1 MISAIA
7 DRISE
12 EMLHEGL
19 ILEEDRELYQYG
31 FFLLI
36 SRGIFFVIAGIAGAL
51 VGNLWDSIFFYILFS
66 LLRGYAGG
74 LHADREAVCLFSTTA
89 SLFLAAKIIFCLR
102 RSNYVILSC
111 GVLVVCSAL
120 VLLIAPLDSDSKPLG
135 ESEMRHYRKVTRLL
149 TLIMNLS
156 SFVWLMAGYPQFLFI
171 SCVVTGVEAVL
182 LILGKAKRRWQDG
195 I

>member
-19 ILEEDRELYQYG
+19 ILEEDRELYRYG

-66 LLRGYAGG
+66 FLRGYAGG

-102 RSNYVILSC
+102 RGNYVILSC

-135 ESEMRHYRKVTRLL
+135 ESETRHYRKVTRHLILL
-149 TLIMNLS
+149 MNLS

>member
-7 DRISE
+7 DHISE

-102 RSNYVILSC
+102 RGNYVILSC

-135 ESEMRHYRKVTRLL
+135 DSEMRHYRKVTRLL
-149 TLIMNLS
+149 TLLMNLS

-182 LILGKAKRRWQDG
+182 LILGKAKRRWQGG

>member
-89 SLFLAAKIIFCLR
+89 SLFLASKIIFCLR
-102 RSNYVILSC
+102 RGNYVILSC

-149 TLIMNLS
+149 TLLMNLS
-156 SFVWLMAGYPQFLFI
+156 SFVWLIAGYPQFLFI

-182 LILGKAKRRWQDG
+182 LILGKAKRRCQDG

>member
-66 LLRGYAGG
+66 FLRGYAGG

-102 RSNYVILSC
+102 RGNYVILSC

-135 ESEMRHYRKVTRLL
+135 ESEMRHYRKITRHLILL
-149 TLIMNLS
+149 MNLS

>member
-1 MISAIA
+1 MISVIA

-12 EMLHEGL
+12 KMLHEGL
-19 ILEEDRELYQYG
+19 ILEEDRELYRYG

-36 SRGIFFVIAGIAGAL
+36 SRGIFFVIAGIAGAF

-102 RSNYVILSC
+102 RGNYVILSC

-135 ESEMRHYRKVTRLL
+135 ESEMRHHRKVTRLL
-149 TLIMNLS
+149 TLLMNLG

>member
-12 EMLHEGL
+12 KMLHEGL
-19 ILEEDRELYQYG
+19 ILEEDRELYRYG

-36 SRGIFFVIAGIAGAL
+36 SRGIFFVIAGTVGAL
-51 VGNLWDSIFFYILFS
+51 VGNIWDSIFFYILFS
-66 LLRGYAGG
+66 FLRGYAGG
-74 LHADREAVCLFSTTA
+74 LHANREAVCLFSTTA

-102 RSNYVILSC
+102 RGNYVILSC

-135 ESEMRHYRKVTRLL
+135 ESEMRHCRKVTRLL
-149 TLIMNLS
+149 TLLMNLS
-156 SFVWLMAGYPQFLFI
+156 SFVWLIAGYPQFLFI
-171 SCVVTGVEAVL
+171 SCVVTGVEAAL
-182 LILGKAKRRWQDG
+182 LILGKAKRRCQDG

>member
-102 RSNYVILSC
+102 RGNYVILSC

-135 ESEMRHYRKVTRLL
+135 ESEMRHYRKITRHLILL
-149 TLIMNLS
+149 MNLS

>member
-66 LLRGYAGG
+66 FLRGYAGG

-89 SLFLAAKIIFCLR
+89 SLLLAAKIIFCLR
-102 RSNYVILSC
+102 RGNYVILSC
-111 GVLVVCSAL
+111 CVLVVCSAL

-135 ESEMRHYRKVTRLL
+135 ESEMRHYRKITRHLILL
-149 TLIMNLS
+149 MNLS

>member
-1 MISAIA
+1 MISVIA

-12 EMLHEGL
+12 KMLHEGL
-19 ILEEDRELYQYG
+19 ILEEDRELYRYG

-36 SRGIFFVIAGIAGAL
+36 SRGIFFVIAGTAGAL
-51 VGNLWDSIFFYILFS
+51 VGNIWDSIFFYILFS
-66 LLRGYAGG
+66 FLRGYAGG

-102 RSNYVILSC
+102 RGNYVILSC

-149 TLIMNLS
+149 TLLMNLS

>member
-89 SLFLAAKIIFCLR
+89 SLFLATKIIFCLR

-149 TLIMNLS
+149 TLLMNLS

>member
-102 RSNYVILSC
+102 RGNYVILSF

-135 ESEMRHYRKVTRLL
+135 ESEMRHHRKVTRLL
-149 TLIMNLS
+149 TLLMNLG

>member
-74 LHADREAVCLFSTTA
+74 LHAGREAVCLFSTTA

-102 RSNYVILSC
+102 RGNYVILSC

-120 VLLIAPLDSDSKPLG
+120 VLLIAPLDSDNKPLG

-149 TLIMNLS
+149 TLLMNLS

>member
-102 RSNYVILSC
+102 RGNYVILSC

-149 TLIMNLS
+149 TLLINLS

>member
-66 LLRGYAGG
+66 FLRGYAGG

-102 RSNYVILSC
+102 RGNYVILSC

-135 ESEMRHYRKVTRLL
+135 ESEMRHYRKITRHLILL
-149 TLIMNLS
+149 MNLS

-182 LILGKAKRRWQDG
+182 LILGKAKRR
-195 I
+195 

>member
-12 EMLHEGL
+12 KMLHEGL
-19 ILEEDRELYQYG
+19 ILEEDCELYRYG

-102 RSNYVILSC
+102 RGNYVILSC

-149 TLIMNLS
+149 TLLINLS

>member
-1 MISAIA
+1 M
-7 DRISE
+7 
-12 EMLHEGL
+12 
-19 ILEEDRELYQYG
+19 
-31 FFLLI
+31 
-36 SRGIFFVIAGIAGAL
+36 IAGIAGAL

-102 RSNYVILSC
+102 RGNYVILSC

-149 TLIMNLS
+149 TLLMNLS

-171 SCVVTGVEAVL
+171 NCVVTGVEAVL

>member
-66 LLRGYAGG
+66 FLRGYAGG

-102 RSNYVILSC
+102 RGNYVILSC

-135 ESEMRHYRKVTRLL
+135 ESEMRHYRKITRHLILL
-149 TLIMNLS
+149 MNLS

-171 SCVVTGVEAVL
+171 ICVVTGVEAVL

>member
-12 EMLHEGL
+12 KMLHEGL
-19 ILEEDRELYQYG
+19 ILEEDRELYRYG

-36 SRGIFFVIAGIAGAL
+36 SRGIFFVIAGTAGAL
-51 VGNLWDSIFFYILFS
+51 VGNIWDSIFFYILFS
-66 LLRGYAGG
+66 FLRGYAGG

-102 RSNYVILSC
+102 RGNYVILSC

-149 TLIMNLS
+149 TLLMNLS

>member
-19 ILEEDRELYQYG
+19 ILEEDRELYRYG

-36 SRGIFFVIAGIAGAL
+36 SRGIFFVIAGIAGAF

-66 LLRGYAGG
+66 FLRGYAGG

-102 RSNYVILSC
+102 RGNYVILSC

-135 ESEMRHYRKVTRLL
+135 ESEMRHYRKITRHLILL
-149 TLIMNLS
+149 MNLS

>member
-19 ILEEDRELYQYG
+19 ILEEDRELYRYG

-66 LLRGYAGG
+66 FLRGYAGG

-89 SLFLAAKIIFCLR
+89 SLLLAAKIIFCLR
-102 RSNYVILSC
+102 RGNYVILSC

-149 TLIMNLS
+149 TLLINLS

>member
-102 RSNYVILSC
+102 RGNYVILSC

-120 VLLIAPLDSDSKPLG
+120 VLLIAPLDSDNKPLG

-149 TLIMNLS
+149 TLLMNLS

>member
-66 LLRGYAGG
+66 FLRGYAGG

-102 RSNYVILSC
+102 RGNYVILSC

-135 ESEMRHYRKVTRLL
+135 ESEMRHYRKITRHLILL
-149 TLIMNLS
+149 MNLS
-156 SFVWLMAGYPQFLFI
+156 SFVWLMDRMTEYA
-171 SCVVTGVEAVL
+171 
-182 LILGKAKRRWQDG
+182 LIRLIKRLRRLQR
-195 I
+195 

>member
-12 EMLHEGL
+12 KMLHEGL
-19 ILEEDRELYQYG
+19 ILEEDRELYRYG

-36 SRGIFFVIAGIAGAL
+36 SRGIFFVIAGTAGAL
-51 VGNLWDSIFFYILFS
+51 VGNIWDSIFFYILFS
-66 LLRGYAGG
+66 FLRGYAGG

-102 RSNYVILSC
+102 RGNYVILSC

-149 TLIMNLS
+149 TLLMNLS
-156 SFVWLMAGYPQFLFI
+156 SFVWLIAGYPQFLFI

-182 LILGKAKRRWQDG
+182 LILGKAKRRCQDG

>member
-102 RSNYVILSC
+102 RGNYVILSC

-135 ESEMRHYRKVTRLL
+135 ESEMRHHRKVTRLL
-149 TLIMNLS
+149 TLLMNLG

>member
-1 MISAIA
+1 MISVIA

-102 RSNYVILSC
+102 RGNYVILSC

-135 ESEMRHYRKVTRLL
+135 ESEMRHYRKVTKLL
-149 TLIMNLS
+149 TLLMNLS

>member
-102 RSNYVILSC
+102 RGNYVILSC

-135 ESEMRHYRKVTRLL
+135 ESEKRHYRKIARHLILL
-149 TLIMNLS
+149 MNLS

>member
-51 VGNLWDSIFFYILFS
+51 VGNLWDSIFFYILFFF
-66 LLRGYAGG
+66 LRGYAGG

-102 RSNYVILSC
+102 RGNYVILSC

-135 ESEMRHYRKVTRLL
+135 ESEMRHYRKITRHLILL
-149 TLIMNLS
+149 MNLS

>member
-66 LLRGYAGG
+66 FLRGYAGG

-102 RSNYVILSC
+102 RGNYVILSC

-149 TLIMNLS
+149 TLLMNLS

>member
-102 RSNYVILSC
+102 RGNYVILSC

-149 TLIMNLS
+149 TLLMNLS

>member
-12 EMLHEGL
+12 KMLHEGL
-19 ILEEDRELYQYG
+19 ILEEDCELYRYG

-102 RSNYVILSC
+102 RGNYVILSC
-111 GVLVVCSAL
+111 GVLAVCSAL

-149 TLIMNLS
+149 TLLINLS

>member
-89 SLFLAAKIIFCLR
+89 SLFLAVKIIFCLR
-102 RSNYVILSC
+102 RGNYVILSC

-135 ESEMRHYRKVTRLL
+135 ESEMRHYRKITRHLILL
-149 TLIMNLS
+149 MNLS

>member
-102 RSNYVILSC
+102 RGNYVILSC

-149 TLIMNLS
+149 TLLMNLS

-182 LILGKAKRRWQDG
+182 LILGKAKRRCQDG

>member
-66 LLRGYAGG
+66 FLRGYAGG

-102 RSNYVILSC
+102 RGNYVILSC

-135 ESEMRHYRKVTRLL
+135 ESEMRHHRKVTRLL
-149 TLIMNLS
+149 TLLMNLG

-182 LILGKAKRRWQDG
+182 LILGKAKKRWQDG

>member
-19 ILEEDRELYQYG
+19 ILEEDRDLYRYG

-102 RSNYVILSC
+102 RGNYVILSC

-135 ESEMRHYRKVTRLL
+135 ESEMRHYRKITRHLILL
-149 TLIMNLS
+149 MNLS

>member
-12 EMLHEGL
+12 KMLHEGL
-19 ILEEDRELYQYG
+19 ILEEDRELYRYG

-36 SRGIFFVIAGIAGAL
+36 SRGIFFVIAGTVGAL
-51 VGNLWDSIFFYILFS
+51 VGNIWDSIFFYILFS
-66 LLRGYAGG
+66 FLRGYAGG

-102 RSNYVILSC
+102 RGNYVILSC

-149 TLIMNLS
+149 TLLMNLS
-156 SFVWLMAGYPQFLFI
+156 SFVWLIAGYPQFLFI

-182 LILGKAKRRWQDG
+182 LILGKAKRRCQDG

>member
-102 RSNYVILSC
+102 RGNYVILSC

-149 TLIMNLS
+149 TLLMNLS

-182 LILGKAKRRWQDG
+182 LILGKAKRRWQGG

>member
-19 ILEEDRELYQYG
+19 ILEKDRELYQYG

-102 RSNYVILSC
+102 RGNYVILSC

-149 TLIMNLS
+149 TLLMNLS

>member
-19 ILEEDRELYQYG
+19 ILEEDRDLYRYG

-102 RSNYVILSC
+102 RGNYVILSC

-149 TLIMNLS
+149 TLLMNLS
-156 SFVWLMAGYPQFLFI
+156 SFVWLMAGYPPFLFI